1 MRETEAD
8 RNWEKRAGIKRH
20 QETEKGGGLGENL
33 RKKEEEGDK
42 TRNEE
47 SENRAGKKCDGRS
60 VKRDERWRV

>member
-33 RKKEEEGDK
+33 RKKEEE
-42 TRNEE
+42 
-47 SENRAGKKCDGRS
+47 
-60 VKRDERWRV
+60 